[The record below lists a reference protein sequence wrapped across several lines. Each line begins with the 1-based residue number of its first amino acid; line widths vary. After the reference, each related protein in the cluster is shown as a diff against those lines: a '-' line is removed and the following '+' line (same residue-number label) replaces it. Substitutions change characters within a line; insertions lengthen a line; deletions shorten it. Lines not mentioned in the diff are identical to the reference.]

1 MYNSQKQALMEDEA
15 AYIKG
20 LKDRAEE
27 IQAHHKKKLISKLT
41 KILMVGSA
49 IIIILFIT
57 IIIPWYISVCVGY
70 FIFCASVVWI
80 KNKFIDEKS
89 FLRKREKFL
98 SQGLPESNFTNSM
111 EV

>member
-1 MYNSQKQALMEDEA
+1 MYNSQKQAQMEDEA

-27 IQAHHKKKLISKLT
+27 IQAYHKEKLAIKRI
-41 KILMVGSA
+41 KIFMVSSA
-49 IIIILFIT
+49 IIIILFMT

-70 FIFCASVVWI
+70 FIFCAAVVWI
-80 KNKFIDEKS
+80 KNKYIDEKS
-89 FLRKREKFL
+89 FLRKREKIL
-98 SQGLPESNFTNSM
+98 SQGLPESNFTNRR